1 MMNKD
6 KTKHIL
12 SGELQKRNRFSWNHI
27 ENPSYDEI
35 DAICSE
41 YGIPDD
47 FIRDPL
53 DKDERSR
60 IEIENDSLLIIIRV
74 PLKNRDAEIP
84 FVTVP
89 LGIVLPKKGNT
100 VLTISGDESLVKHVI
115 KIRQR
120 NCEDDSALHFVFN
133 LLYKI
138 AILYLSDLK
147 SINGLISEYENHLRK
162 SMRNQELIRLF
173 NLEKSLVYFTTSLK
187 SNEMM
192 LEKIRTVRQYR
203 NILND
208 DDDLE
213 ILDDIIIE
221 YKQALETSM
230 IYSNVLS
237 GMMDAFASV
246 ISNNLNQVMK
256 FLTSFAIV
264 LTIPIMLSGIYGMN
278 VALPLQHNPHA
289 FSLLMLSSLVLSGLT
304 AMIFVW
310 KKWF

>member
-1 MMNKD
+1 MNTQ
-6 KTKHIL
+6 KTIDISAH
-12 SGELQKRNRFSWNHI
+12 KRSSRVNFTWHHI
-27 ENPSYDEI
+27 EKPNNNEI
-35 DAICSE
+35 DNICSK
-41 YGIPDD
+41 YDIPDD

-60 IEIENDSLLIIIRV
+60 IEIENGSLLIIIRV
-74 PLKNRDAEIP
+74 PLKNKESEIP
-84 FVTVP
+84 FVTIP
-89 LGIVLPKKGNT
+89 LGIVLPKEENK
-100 VLTISGDESLVKHVI
+100 VLTISSDEALVKHII
-115 KIRQR
+115 KIRQK
-120 NCEDDSALHFVFN
+120 NCEDDSTLHFIFN
-133 LLYKI
+133 LIYKI
-138 AILYLSDLK
+138 AILYIEDLK
-147 SINGLISEYENHLRK
+147 SINNLISEYENHLRK

-192 LEKIRTVRQYR
+192 LEKMRAVRQYK
-203 NILND
+203 NMLND
-208 DDDLE
+208 ADIE
-213 ILDDIIIE
+213 TLDDIIIE

-278 VALPLQHNPHA
+278 VALPIQNNPHA
-289 FSLLMLSSLVLSGLT
+289 FSILIISSVILSGLT
-304 AMIFVW
+304 ALVFVW

>member
-1 MMNKD
+1 MNTQTTID
-6 KTKHIL
+6 ISTH
-12 SGELQKRNRFSWNHI
+12 KRSSRVNFTWHHI
-27 ENPSYDEI
+27 EKPKNNEI
-35 DAICSE
+35 DNICSK
-41 YGIPDD
+41 YDIPDD

-60 IEIENDSLLIIIRV
+60 IEIENGSLLIIIRV
-74 PLKNRDAEIP
+74 PLKNKDSEIP
-84 FVTVP
+84 FVTIP
-89 LGIVLPKKGNT
+89 LGIILPKEENK
-100 VLTISGDESLVKHVI
+100 VLTVSSDEALVKHII
-115 KIRQR
+115 KTRQK
-120 NCEDDSALHFVFN
+120 NCEDDSTLHFIFN
-133 LLYKI
+133 LIYKI
-138 AILYLSDLK
+138 AILYIEDLK
-147 SINGLISEYENHLRK
+147 SINNLISEYENHLRK

-192 LEKIRTVRQYR
+192 LEKMRAVRQYR
-203 NILND
+203 NMLND
-208 DDDLE
+208 ADIE
-213 ILDDIIIE
+213 TLDDIIIE

-264 LTIPIMLSGIYGMN
+264 LTIPIMISGIYGMN

-289 FSLLMLSSLVLSGLT
+289 FSILIISSVILSGLT
-304 AMIFVW
+304 ALVFAW

>member
-1 MMNKD
+1 MNTQTTID
-6 KTKHIL
+6 I
-12 SGELQKRNRFSWNHI
+12 SARKRSSRVNFTWHHI
-27 ENPSYDEI
+27 EKPNNNEI
-35 DAICSE
+35 DNICSK
-41 YGIPDD
+41 YDIPDD

-60 IEIENDSLLIIIRV
+60 IEIENGSLLIIIRV
-74 PLKNRDAEIP
+74 PLKNKGLEIP
-84 FVTVP
+84 FVTIP
-89 LGIVLPKKGNT
+89 LGIILPKEENK
-100 VLTISGDESLVKHVI
+100 VLTVSSDEALVKHII

-120 NCEDDSALHFVFN
+120 NCEDDSTLHFIFN
-133 LLYKI
+133 LIYKI
-138 AILYLSDLK
+138 AILYIEDLK
-147 SINGLISEYENHLRK
+147 SINNLISEYENHLRK

-192 LEKIRTVRQYR
+192 LEKMRAVRQYR
-203 NILND
+203 NMLND
-208 DDDLE
+208 VDIE
-213 ILDDIIIE
+213 TLDDIIIE

-278 VALPLQHNPHA
+278 VALPLQRNPHA
-289 FSLLMLSSLVLSGLT
+289 FSILILSSVILSGLT
-304 AMIFVW
+304 ALVFVW

>member
-1 MMNKD
+1 MD
-6 KTKHIL
+6 TQKTIDI
-12 SGELQKRNRFSWNHI
+12 SAYKRSPRVNFSWHHI
-27 ENPSYDEI
+27 EKPKNNEI
-35 DAICSE
+35 DNICSK
-41 YGIPDD
+41 YDIPDD

-60 IEIENDSLLIIIRV
+60 IEIENGSLLIIIRV
-74 PLKNRDAEIP
+74 PLKSKGSEIP
-84 FVTVP
+84 FVTIP
-89 LGIVLPKKGNT
+89 LGIIVIPEENK
-100 VLTISGDESLVKHVI
+100 VLTVSSDEALVKHII
-115 KIRQR
+115 KIRQK
-120 NCEDDSALHFVFN
+120 NCEDDSTLHFVFN
-133 LLYKI
+133 LIYKI
-138 AILYLSDLK
+138 AILYIEDLK
-147 SINGLISEYENHLRK
+147 SINNLISEYENHLRK

-192 LEKIRTVRQYR
+192 LEKMRAVRQYK
-203 NILND
+203 NMLD
-208 DDDLE
+208 DTDLE
-213 ILDDIIIE
+213 TLDDIIIE

-278 VALPLQHNPHA
+278 VALPIQRNPHA
-289 FSLLMLSSLVLSGLT
+289 FSILIISSVVLSGLT
-304 AMIFVW
+304 ALVFVW